1 MSQNARFEAGMS
13 RQTALLE
20 SSSLLTNSLR
30 AALSGPNKDAADA
43 IRAFFPAFAP
53 AAMYPFLG
61 SDAGG
66 DSTPNLPVKYAIQYP
81 SQLQWFLPEEQQS
94 RLVRTTI
101 SFTCLLPLHFSPI
114 RQISSHHLLL

>member
-1 MSQNARFEAGMS
+1 MSQTCPLGS
-13 RQTALLE
+13 RHELQECTSGIEPLL
-20 SSSLLTNSLR
+20 SNSLR

-43 IRAFFPAFAP
+43 IRAIFPAFAL

-66 DSTPNLPVKYAIQYP
+66 DSTSYLPDTYAIQFP
-81 SQLQWFLPEEQQS
+81 SQLQWFLPEEQLS

-101 SFTCLLPLHFSPI
+101 SLTCLLPLHFSTI